1 MQSTWDEAIRVAHDT
16 ETKARIQGVAI
27 QMKMFNYI
35 FGSMLGE
42 LILRHSDNLSST
54 LQHKWLSAAE
64 GQQVAH
70 MTVQTFKS
78 IRNDSSYDLFWKR
91 VDIKVK
97 ELNVEEPQLP
107 RQHKAPKRYDDGLS
121 TGYFH
126 DSTKEHYKQIYYE
139 ALDHIISC
147 VEDTALTN
155 QVIEFIKPWR
165 CL

>member
-1 MQSTWDEAIRVAHDT
+1 MQSTWDEAI
-16 ETKARIQGVAI
+16 
-27 QMKMFNYI
+27 
-35 FGSMLGE
+35 SMLGE

-54 LQHKWLSAAE
+54 LQHKCLSAAE

-78 IRNDSSYDLFWKR
+78 ICNDSSYDLFWKR

-107 RQHKAPKRYDDGLS
+107 RQRKAPKRYDDGLS

-139 ALDHIISC
+139 ALDYIISC
-147 VEDTALTN
+147 VEDRFDQPGYRIYKTLEML
-155 QVIEFIKPWR
+155 IIKS
-165 CL
+165 L